1 MGKKHKLIIISGAS
15 GTGKTV
21 VALGLLKV
29 NKKLKRVVTYTTRK
43 RRPGEVAGQDYHFVT
58 ENKFNQ
64 MVKNK
69 EFFEYAA
76 VHNYYYGNAYEE
88 IKKIRDS
95 GQSPVLV
102 IDVQGGLTVKK
113 KIRKKERLMIFLM
126 PESKEQLKQRI
137 KKRKGG
143 MSKKDL
149 ELRMTDADKE
159 MKLAG
164 EYDYLVVNKQG
175 KLDETINQVVEIIK
189 KENFLL

>member
-1 MGKKHKLIIISGAS
+1 
-15 GTGKTV
+15 
-21 VALGLLKV
+21 
-29 NKKLKRVVTYTTRK
+29 
-43 RRPGEVAGQDYHFVT
+43 
-58 ENKFNQ
+58 
-64 MVKNK
+64 
-69 EFFEYAA
+69 
-76 VHNYYYGNAYEE
+76 
-88 IKKIRDS
+88 
-95 GQSPVLV
+95 
-102 IDVQGGLTVKK
+102 
-113 KIRKKERLMIFLM
+113 M

-175 KLDETINQVVEIIK
+175 KLDETINMVVEIIK

>member
-1 MGKKHKLIIISGAS
+1 MNKKNKLIIISGAS
-15 GTGKTV
+15 GVGKTV
-21 VALGLLKV
+21 VALGLLKE

-43 RRPGEVAGQDYHFVT
+43 KRPGEVAGQDYYFVS
-58 ENKFNQ
+58 ENKFNK
-64 MVKNK
+64 MVKSK
-69 EFFEYAA
+69 EFFEYAR
-76 VHNYYYGNAYEE
+76 VHNDYYGNAYQE
-88 IKKIRDS
+88 IKKIKSS

-113 KIRKKERLMIFLM
+113 KIRRKERLMIFLM

-137 KKRKGG
+137 KKRKGN

-149 ELRMTDADKE
+149 ELRMRDANKE

-164 EYDYLVVNKQG
+164 EYDYTVVNKQG
-175 KLDETINQVVEIIK
+175 KLEETINRVVEIIK